1 MQTTETVQIVVI
13 LLAGDILLMHATTA
27 LTGVVD
33 KVMDTLT
40 AGDTLLLMV
49 NVALLILGVDSL

>member
-13 LLAGDILLMHATTA
+13 LLAVDILLMHDTTA

-40 AGDTLLLMV
+40 ADDTLLLMV